1 MRASCPVD
9 RIAVRGRKAG
19 SAVVQC
25 RHGHGLLAIWAVGVG
40 CRAVT
45 GRRRLPGV
53 VARLPKTR
61 VALEYAERHHA
72 GQRRSFDGAAFI
84 EHPLEVGWL
93 LYRAGAPDQVI
104 AAGVL
109 HDVLEK
115 TSVSVAQLR
124 RSFGSPVANLVRAV
138 SEDERIV
145 GYGQR
150 KAALRQQAASA
161 GPEALMIF
169 TADKVSKVHELRAAI
184 SMARRRH
191 ERVDKSLVRP
201 RRLAH
206 YRNCLGML
214 DERFGDAPLVELLR
228 AELAGLSDD
237 LKAAAELSVAA

>member
-1 MRASCPVD
+1 M
-9 RIAVRGRKAG
+9 G
-19 SAVVQC
+19 
-25 RHGHGLLAIWAVGVG
+25 
-40 CRAVT
+40 
-45 GRRRLPGV
+45 
-53 VARLPKTR
+53 
-61 VALEYAERHHA
+61 
-72 GQRRSFDGAAFI
+72 GAAFI

-115 TSVSVAQLR
+115 TSVSIAELR
-124 RSFGSPVANLVRAV
+124 TSFGSPVANLVSAV

-145 GYGQR
+145 GYAQR
-150 KAALRQQAASA
+150 KAALRQQAAAA

-169 TADKVSKVHELRAAI
+169 TADKVSKVRELRAAI
-184 SMARRRH
+184 SMAGRRR

-214 DERFGDAPLVELLR
+214 EERFGDSPLVELLR
-228 AELAGLSDD
+228 TELAGLSDD